1 MQQFNFDCEINRAVD
16 WKDFSGHLL
25 TVLLPVHGA
34 LVTSALVHR
43 YQIFKSDSSQLQSNP
58 TMNKSL
64 QSVKVKFFWFKM

>member
-16 WKDFSGHLL
+16 WKDFIGHLF

-43 YQIFKSDSSQLQSNP
+43 
-58 TMNKSL
+58 
-64 QSVKVKFFWFKM
+64 